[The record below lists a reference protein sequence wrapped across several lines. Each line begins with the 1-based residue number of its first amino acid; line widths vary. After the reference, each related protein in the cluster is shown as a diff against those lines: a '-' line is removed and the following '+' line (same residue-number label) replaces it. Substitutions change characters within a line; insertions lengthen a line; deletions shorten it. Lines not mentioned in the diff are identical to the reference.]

1 MDSKKQL
8 AKDIASSVQDNESRF
23 ERSFSDKLDTILAH
37 KWLGVIIFAAVMY
50 AIFTISQVYLGPYI
64 ADYLVGLIE
73 SLMERVNEFFI
84 SNDSNELLSGL
95 IVNGIIGGTAAVIG
109 FLPLIMVLFFLLG
122 LLEDSGYM
130 ARVAVVMDR
139 FFKKVGLSG
148 KSVIPMYVSTGCAI
162 PGILA
167 SKTIKNEKQRRTTVL
182 LSPFIPCG
190 AKGPVIAMFVGV
202 IFFDKTLFASLLT
215 LSVWALSVLMILVAG
230 FIIKALTG
238 AQFADQEDTY
248 LLVELPEYKVPSV
261 KKALGDMWN
270 QTKSFIQKATTLYV
284 LANTLVWFTSS
295 FDWGLQTV
303 TTDHSILASIATP
316 FAFILLPLGF
326 GVWKLAA
333 ASIAGFVAKE
343 EVVATISILYLLDS
357 AINEE
362 FEMVSQI
369 PAEVLGVTA
378 VGAFAFMCF
387 NLFTPPCF
395 AAIGAMK
402 TQLNNNKMLFFGIAL
417 QFSIGILSS
426 LLVYQIGTILVYGQ
440 LGEGFI
446 QAIVYVV
453 LLIAIFLHMRTLAK
467 QGKGL
472 AKVG

>member
-1 MDSKKQL
+1 MNKIDK
-8 AKDIASSVQDNESRF
+8 AKLISESVQDNSDRF
-23 ERSFSDKLDTILAH
+23 KRSVSDKIDTFLAH
-37 KWLGVIIFAAVMY
+37 KWLGIIVFAVVMY
-50 AIFTISQVYLGPYI
+50 SIFTISQVYLGPFI
-64 ADYLVGLIE
+64 ADYLVGYIE
-73 SLMERVNEFFI
+73 LLMESASSFFEA
-84 SNDSNELLSGL
+84 NGTNPLLSGL

-182 LSPFIPCG
+182 LSPFVPCG
-190 AKGPVIAMFVGV
+190 AKGPVIALFVGV
-202 IFFDKTLFASLLT
+202 IFFDKSLLASALT
-215 LSVWALSVLMILVAG
+215 LSVWLLSVLMILFAG
-230 FIIKALTG
+230 YIIKAFTG
-238 AQFADQEDTY
+238 ANFKDDEDTY
-248 LLVELPEYKVPSV
+248 LLVEMPEYKLPSI
-261 KKALGDMWN
+261 KKALSDMWN
-270 QTKSFIQKATTLYV
+270 QTWSFIQKATTLYV

-295 FDWGLQTV
+295 FNWGLQPV
-303 TTDHSILASIATP
+303 ATDHSILASIASP
-316 FAFILLPLGF
+316 FAFLLLPLGF

-343 EVVATISILYLLDS
+343 EVVATISILFLLDG
-357 AINEE
+357 AISEE
-362 FEMVSQI
+362 FELVSRLS
-369 PAEVLGVTA
+369 PEALGISA

-402 TQLNNNKMLFFGIAL
+402 TQLNNNKILVFGIL
-417 QFSIGILSS
+417 MQFAIGILSA
-426 LLVYQIGTILVYGQ
+426 LLIYQVGTILVYGQ
-440 LGEGFI
+440 VGQGFVG
-446 QAIVYVV
+446 ALVYLALFVGAF
-453 LLIAIFLHMRTLAK
+453 IYMKALAK
-467 QGKGL
+467 KGKGL
-472 AKVG
+472 ASVE

>member
-446 QAIVYVV
+446 QAIVYIV